1 MPQAPV
7 MDRRL
12 CEAILK
18 GDVPAFLSLV
28 EEDEHVIDQK
38 PIPGSSSTILHIASR
53 FGHVELA
60 KEIVRVR
67 PELMFEENE
76 KKETPL
82 HEACREGKMEMVRL
96 LVEEDPWLVYKVN
109 QANESALAVA
119 CKRGRLDVVDYLLNF
134 PGLLMLEID
143 GFTTSL
149 HVAASGGH
157 TDIVKEILKARPD
170 FAWKKDLQ
178 GCTPL
183 HLCCKKGH
191 LEVTRELLRFDAEL
205 SSLEDNDGR
214 TPLHWAAIKGRVN
227 VIDEILST
235 SLESAEV
242 ITKNGE
248 TVLHLGVK
256 NNQYEAVKYL
266 AEMLNIT
273 KLVDR
278 PDNDGNTVLHLA
290 TAGKLST
297 MVIYLLKLG
306 VDVNAINQKGQT
318 ALDVVES
325 DMSNSGALLI
335 LPALQDAGGKRSHQL
350 PPISIEIQQI
360 QQDQKSLSSSFAKR
374 MPESTTQ
381 HHRRSQNR
389 RREKQLELQ
398 TEGLRNARNTIVIV
412 AVLIATVTFAA
423 GINPPGGFRQETGD
437 SIKGRHSSF
446 KIFAVCNILALF
458 LSLGTVVFLVSIVPF
473 QRKSMMKLLV
483 VTHKVLWLSISF
495 MAAGY
500 IAAMWTILPHGRGR
514 GKQWVFVAMVAIGG
528 GSTVAIFVG
537 LGILLAKHWLRKWEW
552 RRRKEKR
559 KIESPSSS
567 VSRVEELGTMRKGR
581 HDSSNSDVDSSDKG
595 GYHLY

>member
-1 MPQAPV
+1 MPQSTH

-12 CEAILK
+12 REAILK
-18 GDVPAFLSLV
+18 GDVPAFLSLI
-28 EEDEHVIDQK
+28 EEDEHIIDQK
-38 PIPGSSSTILHIASR
+38 TTPGSSSTILHIASR

-60 KEIVRVR
+60 KEIVRLR
-67 PELMFEENE
+67 PELMFQENE
-76 KKETPL
+76 KMETPL

-96 LVEEDPWLVYKVN
+96 LVETDPWLIYKVN
-109 QANESALAVA
+109 QGNESALTVA
-119 CKRGRLDVVDYLLNF
+119 CERGRLAVVNYLLNF
-134 PGLLMLEID
+134 PDLLMLELD

-242 ITKNGE
+242 ITKHGE

-266 AEMLNIT
+266 SEMLNIT
-273 KLVDR
+273 KLVDK

-290 TAGKLST
+290 TAGKLGT
-297 MVIYLLKLG
+297 MTIYLLKLG

-350 PPISIEIQQI
+350 PPSSIEIQQI
-360 QQDQKSLSSSFAKR
+360 QQEKSLSSSSAKR
-374 MPESTTQ
+374 MPESTTK

-423 GINPPGGFRQETGD
+423 GINPPGGFRQDTGE
-437 SIKGRHSSF
+437 SIKGRLSSF

-473 QRKSMMKLLV
+473 QRKSMMKLLM

-500 IAAMWTILPHGRGR
+500 IAAMWTILPHGRGP

-528 GSTVAIFVG
+528 GCTVAIFVG

-552 RRRKEKR
+552 RRRKEKG

-567 VSRVEELGTMRKGR
+567 ISRVEELGTMRKGR
-581 HDSSNSDVDSSDKG
+581 HDSSNSDVDSSEQG

>member
-1 MPQAPV
+1 

-12 CEAILK
+12 REAILK
-18 GDVPAFLSLV
+18 GEVPAFLTLIQ
-28 EEDEHVIDQK
+28 EDEHIIDQT
-38 PIPGSSSTILHIASR
+38 IPGSSSNILHIVSR

-60 KEIVRVR
+60 KEIVRLR

-76 KKETPL
+76 KMETPL

-96 LVEEDPWLVYKVN
+96 LVETDPWLVYKVN
-109 QANESALAVA
+109 QDNGSALTVA
-119 CKRGRLDVVDYLLNF
+119 CERGKLDVVDYLLSF
-134 PGLLMLEID
+134 PGLLMLELD

-149 HVAASGGH
+149 HAAASGGH

-178 GCTPL
+178 GCSPL

-205 SSLEDNDGR
+205 SSLQDNDGR

-242 ITKNGE
+242 ITKHGE

-266 AEMLNIT
+266 TEMLNIT
-273 KLVDR
+273 KLIDK

-306 VDVNAINQKGQT
+306 VDVNAINQRGQT
-318 ALDVVES
+318 AFDVVES
-325 DMSNSGALLI
+325 DVSNSGVLLI
-335 LPALQDAGGKRSHQL
+335 LPALQDAGGKRSDQL
-350 PPISIEIQQI
+350 PPSSIEIQQI
-360 QQDQKSLSSSFAKR
+360 QQEKSLLSSSTKR
-374 MPESTTQ
+374 MTESTTK
-381 HHRRSQNR
+381 HHRRSQHR

-398 TEGLRNARNTIVIV
+398 TEGLRNARNTIIVV

-423 GINPPGGFRQETGD
+423 GINPPGGFRQDTGE
-437 SIKGRHSSF
+437 STTGRHSSF
-446 KIFAVCNILALF
+446 KIFVVCNIVALF

-473 QRKSMMKLLV
+473 QRKSLMILLA
-483 VTHKVLWLSISF
+483 VTHKVMWLSISF

-514 GKQWVFVAMVAIGG
+514 GTQWVFVAIVAIGG
-528 GSTVAIFVG
+528 GCTMAIFVG
-537 LGILLAKHWLRKWEW
+537 LGVLLAKHWLRKWEW
-552 RRRKEKR
+552 RRSKEKR
-559 KIESPSSS
+559 KNESPSSS
-567 VSRVEELGTMRKGR
+567 VSRVEELGIMRKGS

>member
-1 MPQAPV
+1 M
-7 MDRRL
+7 
-12 CEAILK
+12 
-18 GDVPAFLSLV
+18 
-28 EEDEHVIDQK
+28 
-38 PIPGSSSTILHIASR
+38 
-53 FGHVELA
+53 
-60 KEIVRVR
+60 
-67 PELMFEENE
+67 
-76 KKETPL
+76 ETPL

-109 QANESALAVA
+109 QANESVLAVA
-119 CKRGRLDVVDYLLNF
+119 CKIGRLDVVDYLLNF

-143 GFTTSL
+143 GLTTSL

-157 TDIVKEILKARPD
+157 TVATRRRRKSFLTSLKWFAVQRRHARTLHG
-170 FAWKKDLQ
+170 KRISKDAL
-178 GCTPL
+178 PL

-374 MPESTTQ
+374 MPESTTK

-423 GINPPGGFRQETGD
+423 GINPPGGFSEDTGD
-437 SIKGRHSSF
+437 SMKGRHSSF

-458 LSLGTVVFLVSIVPF
+458 LSLGTVIFLVSIVPF

-483 VTHKVLWLSISF
+483 VTHKVMWLSISF

-500 IAAMWTILPHGRGR
+500 IAAMWTILPHGPGR

-552 RRRKEKR
+552 RRRKEKK